1 MLFSFRI
8 FAQNSLDLT
17 GTLSNSKNSQFSL
30 NGLESNRSGFSNI
43 KDWEFSVT
51 YGGEFAKSFNGNLYL
66 LSLSKRLNDNYFYIR
81 YSPGYFKDFTFNTGT
96 NINFGDTLAVE
107 LKSLFHY
114 EEIFGFGYSRPLSKA
129 LSAGF
134 SFRYFKQQFSNDQ
147 ASLKY
152 NNNST
157 SIVVSTK
164 SESDNF
170 WIDDFGLNFYPSP
183 FLNLSFST
191 INLIKAESS
200 VVSEENSP
208 YKMKMDRSVLL
219 GLNYQMTKNLN
230 TKLFYELNRSFQASF
245 NTGFDL
251 LGGSMSFSV
260 GVFHDN
266 DQAPYIAGIIPGI
279 NYSTGLFSISLT
291 GVKYFSDRTNE
302 ASHPVTEFREKGIH
316 NILNNSYSFDKAV
329 LSVNF
334 ALNTVDEK
342 ILKFVDVNVIQDIF
356 PTLADKY
363 LESPFAIAKVI
374 NLSDKTVSV
383 KPYCHISGIN
393 NDKVQSPSFTI
404 APKDTAEIPFY
415 TIIDQS
421 NRVNNKIGIS
431 QADFYVSSGN
441 DSQMDDEFHKP
452 VLVNDAN
459 SWDGKVSDLK
469 YFVWHDLDRSVV
481 TAKSIIQLHKEQLD
495 SLPNALS
502 KFYITSILFE
512 KYVSQMVYVSDPR
525 ASVNRV
531 QFPSETLSLKG
542 GACDDLSVGF
552 SSLLESVGIQTAFV
566 DFKSDSAGIN
576 HVNLLVNTELSPDQ
590 ARLITGNDKKYV
602 LRKNQSGND
611 EVWIPLEMTSLT
623 GFNKA
628 WETAAEKF
636 NSEAIEKMGL
646 AKGTVEIVDLY

>member
-1 MLFSFRI
+1 MLFSYRI

-17 GTLSNSKNSQFSL
+17 GNLANSKNSQFNL
-30 NGLESNRSGFSNI
+30 NGLESNRSAFSSI

-51 YGGEFAKSFNGNLYL
+51 YGGEFANSFNGNLYL

-114 EEIFGFGYSRPLSKA
+114 EELFGFGYSRPLSKT

-157 SIVVSTK
+157 SIVVNTK

-170 WIDDFGLNFYPSP
+170 WIGDLGLNYYPAS

-191 INLIKAESS
+191 INLIKAEAS
-200 VVSEENSP
+200 VVSEENLP
-208 YKMKMDRSVLL
+208 YKMKMDRSLLL
-219 GLNYQMTKNLN
+219 GLNYQMTNN
-230 TKLFYELNRSFQASF
+230 FNAKLYYEFNRSFQASV

-251 LGGSMSFSV
+251 LGGNLNLSL
-260 GVFHDN
+260 GAFHDI
-266 DQAPYIAGIIPGI
+266 DQAPYIAGIVPGI
-279 NYSTGLFSISLT
+279 NYSTGLFSVSLT
-291 GVKYFSDRTNE
+291 GVKYFSDRTNQV
-302 ASHPVTEFREKGIH
+302 HPITEFREKGLH

-334 ALNTVDEK
+334 ALNTIDEK

-363 LESPFAIAKVI
+363 LESPFAVAKVI

-383 KPYCHISGIN
+383 KPYCRISGIN

-421 NRVNNKIGIS
+421 ARINRKMGIS

-452 VLVNDAN
+452 VLVNDVN

-469 YFVWHDLDRSVV
+469 YFVWHDLDRSLV
-481 TAKSIIQLHKEQLD
+481 TAKNIIQLHKQQLD
-495 SLPNALS
+495 SLPSALS

-566 DFKSDSAGIN
+566 DFKSDSSIS

-602 LRKNQSGND
+602 LRKDQSGND

-623 GFNKA
+623 DFNKA